1 MRKWNVIAMT
11 ALLGSAAF
19 CLTSCDTKSS
29 KSVHP
34 NLGQSVSV
42 DCSGFSFTTEIDA
55 FWTDKTCGYQ
65 DAEGVLH
72 ISPETM
78 KLFKPDEFKSD
89 FGPRQPKGLRCFP
102 FRMSDADGKVDFGYL
117 AADGRARISDDPHD
131 NGCQFFRND
140 VAISYVDGKAIFFDK
155 DLKVVEA
162 TEYELADPFYKNLA
176 KVCTVRPQKVF
187 YGDHSFDF
195 EWVGGTC
202 GYIDIEFNVV
212 VPIATPYESTARL
225 TGGKYD
231 GVELDQ
237 SGERVLEFLVDALK
251 DNTSPVEAVF
261 GPSGCKLESC
271 LEEKKR
277 VLGISPDLDE
287 TKWWLTSLHFRLEDQ
302 SLWEGHVLSNRQ
314 WDLTLHS
321 LKRIEILPISPAP

>member
-102 FRMSDADGKVDFGYL
+102 FRMSDADGKFDFGYL
-117 AADGRARISDDPHD
+117 AADGRARISDDPH
-131 NGCQFFRND
+131 GCQFFRND

-321 LKRIEILPISPAP
+321 LKRIEILPTSPAP

>member
-117 AADGRARISDDPHD
+117 AADGRARLSNWPYD
-131 NGCQFFRND
+131 NDCQPFRND

-155 DLKVVEA
+155 DLEIVKVTPYA
-162 TEYELADPFYKNLA
+162 LADPFYKHLA
-176 KVCTVRPQKVF
+176 KVCTVLPEKKF
-187 YGDHSFDF
+187 HGEHFK
-195 EWVGGTC
+195 WVGGTC

-321 LKRIEILPISPAP
+321 LKRIEILPTSPAP

>member
-1 MRKWNVIAMT
+1 MKKFNLIAFA
-11 ALLGSAAF
+11 ALMGSAVF
-19 CLTSCDTKSS
+19 CLASCNPKIDK
-29 KSVHP
+29 
-34 NLGQSVSV
+34 GVSV
-42 DCSGFSFTTEIDA
+42 DCSGFSFTTEKDA
-55 FWTDKTCGYQ
+55 FWTDKACGHQ
-65 DAEGVLH
+65 DTDGMLH
-72 ISPETM
+72 ISQETM
-78 KLFKPDEFKSD
+78 KLFKPDEFKSN
-89 FGPRQPKGLRCFP
+89 FGERDPKGLRCFP

-131 NGCQFFRND
+131 NGCHPFRNGT
-140 VAISYVDGKAIFFDK
+140 AISYVEGKAVFFDK
-155 DLKVVEA
+155 NLEVVKA
-162 TEYELADPFYKNLA
+162 TDYALADPFDKHLA
-176 KVCTVRPQKVF
+176 KVCTVLPEKKF
-187 YGDHSFDF
+187 HGEHFK
-195 EWVGGTC
+195 WVGGTC
-202 GYIDIEFNVV
+202 GYIDTEFNVV

-321 LKRIEILPISPAP
+321 LKRIEILPTSPAP